1 MRASFVTAFMWST
14 VLFAVEGFVAV
25 PCSKRVR
32 LRLKIDSDDH
42 KNESVKNDSVGP
54 TLDEMDAE
62 TAQIEQESSN
72 QVLQSLLF
80 PYYLGKAINVAVGV
94 LIISQIILNMFGL
107 SYSVQDNWITIDTL
121 ESRQFQE
128 EIVRSMRE
136 NKDS

>member
-121 ESRQFQE
+121 ENRQFQE